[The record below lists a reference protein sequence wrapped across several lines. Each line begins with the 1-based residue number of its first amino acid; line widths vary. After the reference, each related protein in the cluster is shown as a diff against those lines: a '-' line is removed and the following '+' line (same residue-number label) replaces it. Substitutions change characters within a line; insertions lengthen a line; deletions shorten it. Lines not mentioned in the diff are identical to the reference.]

1 MEAKVIIN
9 INDRWEK
16 GISHDPRSVEIFEFL
31 KDYDFKFCDDWF
43 CWKSGGDGD
52 NGENLMYELDE
63 YFANKDLEDNDTE
76 KKATECTMKNIS
88 KCGGCKIFEAEKDR
102 LLETSDSIFDISC
115 DLISFVDLCKETY
128 SEK

>member
-76 KKATECTMKNIS
+76 KKATECTMKNITNVEGVRYL
-88 KCGGCKIFEAEKDR
+88 KLKRID
-102 LLETSDSIFDISC
+102 
-115 DLISFVDLCKETY
+115 Y
-128 SEK
+128 